1 MYLANGSPAELLS
14 LRGRAYHLAT
24 AGKDDLVAELNRR
37 GYAVAVITPQELIKA
52 IEGAEV
58 PVPAEFD
65 SSEWMAQYRATLEKV
80 MGKAAVQMVIAQ
92 LEADRPKGG

>member
-1 MYLANGSPAELLS
+1 MYLANGSPAELLT

-52 IEGAEV
+52 IEGADV
-58 PVPAEFD
+58 PVPPSLTAPNG
-65 SSEWMAQYRATLEKV
+65 WRNTA
-80 MGKAAVQMVIAQ
+80 
-92 LEADRPKGG
+92 RPLKR